1 MIEYM
6 GDLLKAMRPAFS
18 RQKTFMWFVLVFV
31 GFIMRNDTFGVSSIV
46 RALWLDPSYYACL
59 LHFFHST
66 AWRGDML
73 LECWWLWLVNEKV
86 VYRAGE
92 RIVMVG
98 DHTKAPKDGRR
109 MPEVSTLRQDSE
121 TSGNPTF
128 FRGHH

>member
-18 RQKTFMWFVLVFV
+18 RQMTFSWFVLVFV
-31 GFIMRNDTFGVSSIV
+31 GFVMRNDTFGVSSIV
-46 RALWLDPSYYACL
+46 RALWLDPSCYACL

-66 AWRGDML
+66 AWREDML
-73 LECWWLWLVNEKV
+73 LECWWQWLINEKV

-98 DHTKAPKDGRR
+98 DHTKTP
-109 MPEVSTLRQDSE
+109 
-121 TSGNPTF
+121 
-128 FRGHH
+128 